1 MISELLKNLSILKK
15 FLFINSIFFT
25 IIGLFTF
32 IYLKNVQPNLIKKKS
47 SNHIEVINNT
57 IDNLI
62 RLDVKFVEED
72 IRKFLFSTRF
82 LFQNLDRVIFFDEK
96 LNLVGDTDTLD
107 LDPRSFS
114 KRLDTVEL
122 EILNDKKTKEIT
134 EKKNINIGKKNAVS
148 LKDILFNYAGSKN
161 FGIPFTFT
169 QEEFNKFKLTTIKNV
184 MLNEKNIGYLA
195 ITENANDIKAAIDE
209 RKTFVI
215 RTAIAVG
222 IVIFIFSFVLNRYF
236 LKPIKNLVSY
246 TKTIKDKN
254 PKTTSIDRLKLRNDE
269 LGLLSNSLDDMT
281 SELQKRISHAENFST
296 DLVHEIRNPLASLK
310 SASEI
315 LHDTNDINQR
325 AKLINILSH
334 DVQRIERLITDYSQM
349 LKDEV
354 ALSKEKIKKL
364 DIEPIMKSVVD
375 DFNNIYGFKK
385 GIKISYEN
393 DKKEKYY
400 INGIENRIEQ
410 IIANLL
416 DNAISFSEDNKEVIV
431 KVLKSKNNEVVVNVL
446 DEGLGFKEK
455 DTNRIF
461 KRFYSNRPD
470 KFGEH
475 SGLGLNIV
483 KNLVDLHNATIK
495 ASNRTDQ
502 RGAKVEIIFPQAWSV
517 LLIN

>member
-1 MISELLKNLSILKK
+1 MFGNFLKNLSILKK
-15 FLFINSIFFT
+15 FLFINLLFFT

-57 IDNLI
+57 IDNLK
-62 RLDVKFVEED
+62 RLDIKFVEED

-82 LFQNLDRVIFFDEK
+82 LFQNLDRVIFFDNN

-107 LDPRSFS
+107 LDPRAFS
-114 KRLDTVEL
+114 SRLDIVEL
-122 EILNDKKTKEIT
+122 EILNEKKTKEIT
-134 EKKNINIGKKNAVS
+134 EKKNINIGNDNAVS
-148 LKDILFNYAGSKN
+148 LNDILNNYSSSKN
-161 FGIPFTFT
+161 FGTPFTFT
-169 QEEFNKFKLTTIKNV
+169 QDEFNKFKLTTIKNV
-184 MLNEKNIGYLA
+184 MRKDQNVGYLA

-209 RKTFVI
+209 RKTFII

-222 IVIFIFSFVLNRYF
+222 LVILIFSFVLNRYF

-246 TKTIKDKN
+246 TETIKNKD
-254 PKTTSIDRLKLRNDE
+254 PKTTSIKSLKSRNDE

-281 SELQKRISHAENFST
+281 NQLQRRIAQAENFST

-315 LHDTNDINQR
+315 LHDTTDINQR
-325 AKLINILSH
+325 IKLIDILSH
-334 DVQRIERLITDYSQM
+334 DVQRIERLITDYSQI

-364 DIEPIMKSVVD
+364 DIEPIIKSVVD
-375 DFNNIYGFKK
+375 DFNNIYKLK
-385 GIKISYEN
+385 RGIEISYKSDGKN
-393 DKKEKYY
+393 KYF

-416 DNAISFSEDNKEVIV
+416 DNAISFSEDNQNVLV
-431 KVLKSKNNEVVVNVL
+431 KVSKQDNNKVSINIL
-446 DEGLGFKEK
+446 DEGRGFKEK
-455 DTNRIF
+455 DTNKIF

-470 KFGEH
+470 KFGQH

-483 KNLVDLHNATIK
+483 KNLVDLHNASIK
-495 ASNRTDQ
+495 ASNREDR
-502 RGAKVEIIFPQAWSV
+502 RGANMEIIFPRV
-517 LLIN
+517 

>member
-1 MISELLKNLSILKK
+1 MLSNLLKNISILKK
-15 FLFINSIFFT
+15 FLFINFIFFT

-32 IYLKNVQPNLIKKKS
+32 VYIKNVQPNLIKKKS

-62 RLDVKFVEED
+62 RLDIKFVEED
-72 IRKFLFSTRF
+72 IRRFLFSTRF
-82 LFQNLDRVIFFDEK
+82 LFQNLDRVIFFDKE

-107 LDPRSFS
+107 LDPRSFTS
-114 KRLDTVEL
+114 RLDTVEL
-122 EILNDKKTKEIT
+122 EILSEKKTKEIT
-134 EKKNINIGKKNAVS
+134 EKKNIDLGNDNSVS
-148 LKDILFNYAGSKN
+148 LKDIIFNYAASKN
-161 FGIPFTFT
+161 FGIPYTFT

-184 MLNEKNIGYLA
+184 MKNGENVGYLA
-195 ITENANDIKAAIDE
+195 ISENANDIKAAIDE
-209 RKTFVI
+209 RKTFII
-215 RTAIAVG
+215 RTAIAVAM
-222 IVIFIFSFVLNRYF
+222 VIIIFSFVLNRYF

-246 TKTIKDKN
+246 TNTIKDKN
-254 PKTTSIDRLKLRNDE
+254 PKTTNIDNLKLRKDE

-281 SELQKRISHAENFST
+281 LELQKRISHAENFST

-315 LHDTNDINQR
+315 LHDTNDISQR
-325 AKLINILSH
+325 TKLIEILSH

-354 ALSKEKIKKL
+354 ALSKEKIKKI
-364 DIEPIMKSVVD
+364 DIEPIIKSVVE
-375 DFNNIYGFKK
+375 DFNNLYMLKR
-385 GIKISYEN
+385 GIKISYKN
-393 DKKEKYY
+393 DGNNKYY

-416 DNAISFSEDNKEVIV
+416 DNAISFSGDNKNVIV
-431 KVLKSKNNEVVVNVL
+431 KVSKMNDNKVMITIL
-446 DEGLGFKEK
+446 DEGQGFKEK
-455 DTNRIF
+455 DTNKIF

-470 KFGEH
+470 KFGQH

-495 ASNRTDQ
+495 ASNRKDHG
-502 RGAKVEIIFPQAWSV
+502 GASVEIMFPKV
-517 LLIN
+517 

>member
-1 MISELLKNLSILKK
+1 MFGSLLKNLSILKK
-15 FLFINSIFFT
+15 FLFINFIFFT

-32 IYLKNVQPNLIKKKS
+32 VYLKNIQPNLIKKKS

-57 IDNLI
+57 IDNLV
-62 RLDVKFVEED
+62 RLDVEFVEED
-72 IRKFLFSTRF
+72 IRSFLFSTRF
-82 LFQNLDRVIFFDEK
+82 LFQNLDRVIFFNNELD
-96 LNLVGDTDTLD
+96 LVGDTDTLD

-122 EILNDKKTKEIT
+122 EILNEKKTKEIT
-134 EKKNINIGKKNAVS
+134 ETKNIDIGNNNSVS
-148 LKDILFNYAGSKN
+148 LRDVLFNYAGSRN
-161 FGIPFTFT
+161 FGIHFTFT
-169 QEEFNKFKLTTIKNV
+169 QNEFNKFKLTTIKNV
-184 MLNEKNIGYLA
+184 MKNGENVGYLA

-209 RKTFVI
+209 RKTFII

-222 IVIFIFSFVLNRYF
+222 IVIIIFSFVLNRYF

-246 TKTIKDKN
+246 TKTIKDKV
-254 PKTTSIDRLKLRNDE
+254 PKTTNIDNLKLRNDE

-281 SELQKRISHAENFST
+281 LELQKRISHAENFST

-315 LHDTNDINQR
+315 LHDTNDVNQR
-325 AKLINILSH
+325 IKLIDILSH

-364 DIEPIMKSVVD
+364 DVEPIIKSVVD
-375 DFNNIYGFKK
+375 DFNNIYKLK
-385 GIKISYEN
+385 RGIRISYEN
-393 DKKEKYY
+393 DNKNKYF
-400 INGIENRIEQ
+400 INGIENRVEQ

-416 DNAISFSEDNKEVIV
+416 DNAISFSKDNSDVKVKVTKMTDNKVM
-431 KVLKSKNNEVVVNVL
+431 VNIL
-446 DEGLGFKEK
+446 DEGQGFKEK
-455 DTNRIF
+455 DTSKIF

-470 KFGEH
+470 KFGQH

-483 KNLVDLHNATIK
+483 KNLVDLHNATIR
-495 ASNRTDQ
+495 ATNRLDQ
-502 RGAKVEIIFPQAWSV
+502 NGANMEIIFPKV
-517 LLIN
+517 

>member
-1 MISELLKNLSILKK
+1 MFSNLLKSLSILKK
-15 FLFINSIFFT
+15 FLFINFIFFT

-57 IDNLI
+57 IDNLK
-62 RLDVKFVEED
+62 RLNVMFVKKD

-82 LFQNLDRVIFFDEK
+82 LFQNLDRVIFFDDK
-96 LNLVGDTDTLD
+96 LNLIGDTDTLD

-114 KRLDTVEL
+114 QRLDAIEL
-122 EILNDKKTKEIT
+122 EVLDSSTTKKSTKEKKIDTGNDNSVSLND
-134 EKKNINIGKKNAVS
+134 V
-148 LKDILFNYAGSKN
+148 LVNYASSKN
-161 FGIPFTFT
+161 FGIPYTFT
-169 QEEFNKFKLTTIKNV
+169 EEEFNKFKLTTIKNV
-184 MLNEKNIGYLA
+184 MKDGENLGYLA

-209 RKTFVI
+209 RKSFVI

-222 IVIFIFSFVLNRYF
+222 IVILIFSFVLNRYF

-246 TKTIKDKN
+246 TKTIKNKELK
-254 PKTTSIDRLKLRNDE
+254 KTNIDILKLRNDE

-315 LHDTNDINQR
+315 LHDTNDKEQR
-325 AKLINILSH
+325 LKLINILTH

-364 DIEPIMKSVVD
+364 DIEPIIKSVVE
-375 DFNNIYGFKK
+375 DFNNIFRLKR
-385 GIKISYEN
+385 GIKISYKN
-393 DKKEKYY
+393 DGKNKYFIY
-400 INGIENRIEQ
+400 GIENRVEQ

-416 DNAISFSEDNKEVIV
+416 DNAISFSENNKDV
-431 KVLKSKNNEVVVNVL
+431 KVQVSKSDDDKVFIKVL
-446 DEGLGFKEK
+446 DEGQGFKEK
-455 DTNRIF
+455 DMNKIF
-461 KRFYSNRPD
+461 NRFYSNRPD
-470 KFGEH
+470 KFGQH

-483 KNLVDLHNATIK
+483 KNLVDLHNASIT
-495 ASNRTDQ
+495 ASNRED
-502 RGAKVEIIFPQAWSV
+502 RKGASVEIVFPK
-517 LLIN
+517 I

>member
-1 MISELLKNLSILKK
+1 M
-15 FLFINSIFFT
+15 FINFLFFT

-32 IYLKNVQPNLIKKKS
+32 LYLKNVQPNLIKKKS

-57 IDNLI
+57 IDNLT

-72 IRKFLFSTRF
+72 IRRFLFSTRF
-82 LFQNLDRVIFFDEK
+82 LFQNLDRVIFFDNK

-107 LDPRSFS
+107 LDPRSFT
-114 KRLDTVEL
+114 KRLDTIEL
-122 EILNDKKTKEIT
+122 EILSEKKTKEIV
-134 EKKNINIGKKNAVS
+134 EKKNIDMGNDNVVS

-184 MLNEKNIGYLA
+184 MKNGKNVGYLA
-195 ITENANDIKAAIDE
+195 ITENANDIKAAINE
-209 RKTFVI
+209 RKTFII

-222 IVIFIFSFVLNRYF
+222 IVILIFSFVLNRYF

-246 TKTIKDKN
+246 TKTIREKN
-254 PKTTSIDRLKLRNDE
+254 LKTANITDLKLRNDE

-281 SELQKRISHAENFST
+281 LELQKRITLAENFST

-315 LHDTNDINQR
+315 LHDTSDIEQR
-325 AKLINILSH
+325 VKLIDILSH

-354 ALSKEKIKKL
+354 ALSKEKIKRL
-364 DIEPIMKSVVD
+364 DVEPIIKSVVD
-375 DFNNIYGFKK
+375 DFNNVYKLK
-385 GIKISYEN
+385 RGIEILYEN
-393 DKKEKYY
+393 DGKSKYF

-416 DNAISFSEDNKEVIV
+416 DNAISFSENNSVV
-431 KVLKSKNNEVVVNVL
+431 KVKVSKLDNDKINVNIL
-446 DEGLGFKEK
+446 DEGQGFKEK
-455 DTNRIF
+455 DTNKIF

-470 KFGEH
+470 KFGQH

-495 ASNRTDQ
+495 ASNRLDQ
-502 RGAKVEIIFPQAWSV
+502 KGASMEIIFPKV
-517 LLIN
+517 